1 MSTITTNAES
11 SVKSDETG
19 YPCVVSGIRHNDDV
33 AVYVDYGVYC
43 DIEMIIGAYEGIMDG
58 FVSIRSGHEIR
69 RKLRDDV
76 DMSVMHDYL
85 IPIPKIQYITSLED
99 DVLDSDV
106 VDDSDPEGIK

>member
-1 MSTITTNAES
+1 MSTIINDTKTEPTDFMAAIQ
-11 SVKSDETG
+11 
-19 YPCVVSGIRHNDDV
+19 GIRHNDDV